1 MPVLDARTTVGA
13 HEAEVA
19 RLREAYA
26 ALPPGT
32 PVRLAKRTSNL
43 FRFRDADPKTP
54 KARTPKA
61 RTPEARA
68 DLGLDV
74 SAFGHVLCVDPATR
88 TARVGGMTTYED
100 LCDAT
105 LPHQLMPLVVPQ
117 LKTITLGGA
126 VTGLGIESTSLRN
139 GMPHESVTEME
150 ILTGDG
156 RVVRAT
162 DDNEYADL
170 FCGFPNS
177 YGTLG
182 YSLSLTIELEPVR
195 PYVHLRHFPF
205 DSAEACM
212 EAVSQIAAEGRYLG
226 HRADFTDGTAFA
238 PDELYLTVGA
248 FSDVAPWRSDYTGQQ
263 IYNQSVRRDKEDFL
277 TIRDYLWR

>member
-1 MPVLDARTTVGA
+1 MPLLDARTTTGA

-43 FRFRDADPKTP
+43 FRFRDAAPKTP
-54 KARTPKA
+54 KARTLKARTLKARTLKA

-68 DLGLDV
+68 DRGLDV

-156 RVVRAT
+156 RVVTAAAG
-162 DDNEYADL
+162 NEHDALYR
-170 FCGFPNS
+170 GFPNS

-182 YSLSLTIELEPVR
+182 YALSLTIELEPVL
-195 PYVHLRHFPF
+195 PFVHLRHFRFGTP
-205 DSAEACM
+205 EACT
-212 EAVSQIAAEGRYLG
+212 EAVAQIAQ
-226 HRADFTDGTAFA
+226 DGS
-238 PDELYLTVGA
+238 Y
-248 FSDVAPWRSDYTGQQ
+248 R
-263 IYNQSVRRDKEDFL
+263 
-277 TIRDYLWR
+277 